1 MYIPSICMFI
11 PSIYMFIL
19 SIYYYILVTTES
31 FHDFFAS
38 MLISIISK
46 RWRC

>member
-1 MYIPSICMFI
+1 MFMFR
-11 PSIYMFIL
+11 IYK
-19 SIYYYILVTTES
+19 YILVTTES
-31 FHDFFAS
+31 FHDFLAS